1 MRKILLKAEQYK
13 KKIRIKINKK
23 IVKLRQIFW
32 INITAQNFLIQESD
46 VIVLFFHSVEKKNFD

>member
-32 INITAQNFLIQESD
+32 INITAQNFLIQEAM
-46 VIVLFFHSVEKKNFD
+46 